1 MKWGKMPSSNISE
14 NAKTRRASLLKLVLI
29 LGALTAFNS
38 MSIDMYLPAFPQ
50 IAQDLGVPLGTVQ
63 LSISAFLFG
72 SAIGQL
78 LYGPVADRW
87 GRKRPLMFGLA
98 LYIISTVGC
107 ALVRSGE
114 GLLFWRVV
122 MALGGGASI
131 VISRAVVR
139 DLYDTTEAARMFSL
153 LMLMMGAAPILA
165 PLLGGQLLLITGWRG
180 IFALLALFGALSFWG
195 AVVWLPE
202 SLPPE
207 KRIQHRFRDM
217 AAGYGNLLRNRR
229 YLAYALAL
237 GAVAGFNFSYIAGAP
252 QLFIELHGVSPQH
265 FGIIFGLNAGGLIG
279 ASQLNRRLL
288 RHYSSEQ
295 ILRIT
300 FGVNL
305 VGALLLTLATA
316 TGIGGFP
323 AQLLLLF
330 ICLCTTGLLYPNV
343 TALALAPFA
352 TAAGSASA
360 LLGTIQYTLGATAGA
375 FVGMFHNG
383 TGLPMALTMAGC
395 AVVGTIAA
403 SFARRPEPLPLATL
417 EACEAEAVPCSG
429 TH

>member
-1 MKWGKMPSSNISE
+1 MTGEKQGRQGSFEVIDIAGKQQI
-14 NAKTRRASLLKLVLI
+14 TTVKLVLI

-38 MSIDMYLPAFPQ
+38 MSIDMYLPGFPQ
-50 IAQDLGVPLGTVQ
+50 MARDLGVPLGTVQ
-63 LSISAFLFG
+63 LSISAFLYG

-87 GRKRPLMFGLA
+87 GRKRPLLFGLA

-139 DLYDTTEAARMFSL
+139 DLYDTAEAARMFSL
-153 LMLMMGAAPILA
+153 LMLVMGAAPILA
-165 PLLGGQLLLITGWRG
+165 PFFGGQLLLFIGWRG
-180 IFALLALFGALSFWG
+180 IFAFLGLFGFLSFYG

-202 SLPPE
+202 SLPKE
-207 KRIQHRFRDM
+207 KRIQHRFRHM
-217 AAGYGNLLRNRR
+217 MTGYGRLFKNRR
-229 YLAYALAL
+229 YLYYAIAL

-279 ASQLNRRLL
+279 ASQLNRKLL
-288 RHYSSEQ
+288 RHYPAEQ
-295 ILRIT
+295 ILLAASIM
-300 FGVNL
+300 NL
-305 VGALLLTLATA
+305 VGAILLAAAAVSGFGGLATQM
-316 TGIGGFP
+316 I
-323 AQLLLLF
+323 LLF
-330 ICLCTTGLLYPNV
+330 ACLCTTGLLYPNV

-352 TAAGSASA
+352 TVAGTASA

-383 TGLPMALTMAGC
+383 TGLPMVITMACC
-395 AVVGTIAA
+395 AFVGTVAVTCAHRLIN
-403 SFARRPEPLPLATL
+403 SEKKPP
-417 EACEAEAVPCSG
+417 ACYDSEAEAEA
-429 TH
+429 